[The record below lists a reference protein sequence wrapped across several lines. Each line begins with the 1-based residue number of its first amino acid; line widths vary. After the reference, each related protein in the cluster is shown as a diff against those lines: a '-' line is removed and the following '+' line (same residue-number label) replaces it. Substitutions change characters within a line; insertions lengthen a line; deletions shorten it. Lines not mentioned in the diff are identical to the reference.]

1 MSEWSKEPDLRPG
14 SVSCEGSNPSSCKI
28 ECNIIDNVYQMENLT
43 MDMNALNTM
52 DTLCPDAKEYMFRCA
67 DKGMGYLLSAA
78 GGDPNWIV
86 IDDVVHWTATII
98 VRMMQTD
105 TLTNG
110 LTKREIDDISTTLIG
125 NDKQAMVNLTK
136 KVQMFLRSG

>member
-1 MSEWSKEPDLRPG
+1 MK
-14 SVSCEGSNPSSCKI
+14 
-28 ECNIIDNVYQMENLT
+28 NLT

-52 DTLCPDAKEYMFRCA
+52 DILCPDAKEYMLRCA

-78 GGDPNWIV
+78 GGGPNWIV
-86 IDDVVHWTATII
+86 VDDVVHWTATII

-105 TLTNG
+105 TLTDG